1 MLMLFLMH
9 VVVSV
14 CIPFQ
19 QAALRL
25 FSAKLEKD
33 ASMWSK
39 HCAALSDYTSS
50 QRVGKVEFLRAQDR
64 QLAEAIEAQADV
76 QFPVKCI
83 ANADNVAPFVSTCA
97 SVWCEK
103 QVIPTANQFTVYL
116 VNLTAP
122 GSMAMRALRE
132 ATRLV
137 ADACAHCPERTCGI
151 IIAPNVAG
159 HGKTYDEVEI
169 QKVQDEAEAFLR
181 QESYSLKVRR
191 GQFVFSNESIN
202 SRTRSCVHPLLMCL
216 SDHLHAESGE
226 LVSLFQNSQLWHRR
240 AVSGIK
246 MKPNSDYVVPIQ
258 GQTAINVEN
267 LSKAQVHKQHVTGVD
282 LIDKLK
288 EALWKGLGL
297 TQQHGAVLVD
307 LLPYDDSVLLSTVQ
321 GSSRARPKEPQEMVV
336 TCCWARGD
344 QDVDIRKKNAAWL
357 VGVISR
363 GMDRLVRQKLLCLP
377 GFTLKEHQPEG
388 AKPTTEPSFY
398 HLTFPTAEGNLALR
412 QTALDEWSPKF
423 ARLKKEFD
431 ALIEKHNKAFN
442 SSGCPYKADGKK
454 RSAEAGA
461 DEIEEDGESF
471 PDDCV
476 VQSLEALGKAKGA
489 VTTVHSEQPE
499 LFRFIFTSKGEL
511 YLHALEDGIVSAK
524 KPLFQTFGEYHTGD
538 AEIEKATKRKALLY
552 SWTMGSADDEAMWG
566 HPSSWDPPFRKSPA
580 TFRQFVD
587 YLAEQNVVTFDVA
600 CHEVSGEDAIQ
611 VKQVEGC
618 AFEPKKL
625 PGRTV
630 ADLSNCGSLL
640 PFASVD
646 WEKGETKNGTMRLCM
661 VLNYEDSQQQKGIFP
676 SKPCWMLAKPKRILK
691 GKCFR
696 LVSPS

>member
-1 MLMLFLMH
+1 
-9 VVVSV
+9 
-14 CIPFQ
+14 
-19 QAALRL
+19 
-25 FSAKLEKD
+25 
-33 ASMWSK
+33 
-39 HCAALSDYTSS
+39 
-50 QRVGKVEFLRAQDR
+50 
-64 QLAEAIEAQADV
+64 
-76 QFPVKCI
+76 
-83 ANADNVAPFVSTCA
+83 
-97 SVWCEK
+97 
-103 QVIPTANQFTVYL
+103 
-116 VNLTAP
+116 
-122 GSMAMRALRE
+122 
-132 ATRLV
+132 
-137 ADACAHCPERTCGI
+137 
-151 IIAPNVAG
+151 
-159 HGKTYDEVEI
+159 
-169 QKVQDEAEAFLR
+169 
-181 QESYSLKVRR
+181 
-191 GQFVFSNESIN
+191 
-202 SRTRSCVHPLLMCL
+202 MCL

-240 AVSGIK
+240 AVPGIK

-288 EALWKGLGL
+288 ESLWKGMGL
-297 TQQHGAVLVD
+297 TQQLG
-307 LLPYDDSVLLSTVQ
+307 
-321 GSSRARPKEPQEMVV
+321 PKEPQEMVV

-388 AKPTTEPSFY
+388 AKPTTEPSCY

-566 HPSSWDPPFRKSPA
+566 HPSSWDPPFQKSPA

-587 YLAEQNVVTFDVA
+587 YLAEQNVVTFD
-600 CHEVSGEDAIQ
+600 
-611 VKQVEGC
+611 
-618 AFEPKKL
+618 
-625 PGRTV
+625 
-630 ADLSNCGSLL
+630 
-640 PFASVD
+640 
-646 WEKGETKNGTMRLCM
+646 
-661 VLNYEDSQQQKGIFP
+661 
-676 SKPCWMLAKPKRILK
+676 
-691 GKCFR
+691 
-696 LVSPS
+696 